1 MRFLKGWETW
11 VFYQLMGLYQH
22 LINISDARGGNQS
35 NLNGKLIKELKI
47 VVPNIETQHKIVSQ
61 IEKEQELVNA
71 NKQLIEIFEQK
82 IKDRIA
88 KVWGEDKEQEETLEI
103 AAEPEGEY
111 VKV

>member
-1 MRFLKGWETW
+1 MTGTG
-11 VFYQLMGLYQH
+11 GLQRVSPAFVKTT
-22 LINISDARGGNQS
+22 LIPFPD
-35 NLNGKLIKELKI
+35 
-47 VVPNIETQHKIVSQ
+47 IETQHKIISQ

-88 KVWGEDKEQEETLEI
+88 KVWGVDKKKEDALGV

-111 VKV
+111 VKKKNR